1 MKQGLNRRQR
11 REHEQIVLK
20 TIEAMEFGDVQ
31 EWTLDGSKELRGITY
46 SYDENDTTEI
56 CCPLT
61 AWHLSEQ
68 GHFLYADQWEE
79 AAKQL
84 AIEDEV
90 AFDIVDAADDGYMHN
105 PKFRAALLRKCGL
118 EEATA

>member
-20 TIEAMEFGDVQ
+20 TIEAMEFGDAQ
-31 EWTLDGSKELRGITY
+31 EWRLDVLKELRAPV
-46 SYDENDTTEI
+46 YDIEEEEIEI

-61 AWHLSEQ
+61 AWHLNEQ

-79 AAKQL
+79 AAKKL
-84 AIEDEV
+84 GIGDDV
-90 AFDIVDAADDGYMHN
+90 AQDIVDAADNLDTHTQ
-105 PKFRAALLRKCGL
+105 KFRAALLSKCGL
-118 EEATA
+118 EEARA